1 MKQPIQSIQSTYEY
15 SEYQRK
21 HYIND
26 YNKNKSLNSLSY
38 EQFFNDNYQN
48 SIRLSDI
55 DAQMY
60 KDQLKEENQNLLY
73 QTQNLNQHIND
84 LNNEINTLNQS
95 LNQAKYSNNDLK
107 DKLNALQN
115 ANRNMQDKLD
125 MLQSSNDDLKNK
137 LAMLSQ
143 QNEELN
149 HIIDEQKNNLTLKV
163 DEKDTYANE
172 IKKLNELLEKY
183 KSLND
188 NNIRD
193 KEEANKQK
201 DLYLLKYQQNERDK
215 DDLVLK
221 NNEMSDMLLKNQAM
235 LDQLKGD
242 NDNLLRKREI
252 DLQNKDAIIEDLKNQ
267 IDFLRDELS
276 KCKEDKNKMQ
286 DYYGNIKKNDEK
298 KIIDL
303 SNLLG
308 KLSNDNEKLNKNANE
323 NKRLNNKLLDEKKR
337 LIDKVNNLSK
347 DLNDANLNNKRQQR
361 RYGSP
366 IGRDNQIF
374 SNVLKNEND
383 DLKDLVEKY
392 RQMLNILFKFIN
404 DLNDLFEH
412 PEINIDQCC
421 KNISILI
428 DDVNQLKDD
437 IQKLFDQKI
446 STNREE
452 KKKWEDMQ
460 AKLLNRDYP
469 NTNNIN
475 IDLNNKKRN
484 VKKLEVENDWNSGNC
499 WACKIGR
506 NVSLKGCSPYLC
518 QKHKFTSEYQK

>member
-1 MKQPIQSIQSTYEY
+1 MKQPIQNIQSTYEY

-21 HYIND
+21 PYIND
-26 YNKNKSLNSLSY
+26 YNKNKSSNSFSY

-48 SIRLSDI
+48 SIRLSDM
-55 DAQMY
+55 DAEMY
-60 KDQLKEENQNLLY
+60 KKQLKEENEKLLY

-84 LNNEINTLNQS
+84 LNGEINTLNQS
-95 LNQAKYSNNDLK
+95 LNQCKYSNDDLK
-107 DKLNALQN
+107 DKLNILQN
-115 ANRNMQDKLD
+115 ANRNMQDKID
-125 MLQSSNDDLKNK
+125 MLQSANDDLKNK
-137 LAMLSQ
+137 LDMLSHE
-143 QNEELN
+143 NEELN
-149 HIIDEQKNNLTLKV
+149 RIINEQKNDLNVNV
-163 DEKDTYANE
+163 DEKETYINE

-188 NNIRD
+188 DNIRD

-201 DLYLLKYQQNERDK
+201 DLYLLRYQQNERDK
-215 DDLVLK
+215 DNLMLK
-221 NNEMSDMLLKNQAM
+221 NNEMNDMLLKNQAM

-242 NDNLLRKREI
+242 NDNLIRKREI

-267 IDFLRDELS
+267 IDYLRDEIS
-276 KCKEDKNKMQ
+276 KCQDDKNKMQ

-298 KIIDL
+298 RIDDL
-303 SNLLG
+303 SNKLG
-308 KLSNDNEKLNKNANE
+308 KLNDDNERLNRDANE

-337 LIDKVNNLSK
+337 LVERVNDLSK

-366 IGRDNQIF
+366 TGKDNQIF

-383 DLKDLVEKY
+383 DLKDLIEKY

-421 KNISILI
+421 KDISILI

-437 IQKLFDQKI
+437 IQKLLDQRGH
-446 STNREE
+446 TNLEE
-452 KKKWEDMQ
+452 KKKWDDMQ
-460 AKLLNRDYP
+460 DKLLNRNY
-469 NTNNIN
+469 NNMNQKNIN
-475 IDLNNKKRN
+475 LDLNNKKRKM
-484 VKKLEVENDWNSGNC
+484 KKLEVENDWNSGNC

-518 QKHKFTSEYQK
+518 QKHKFTSEY